1 MLTFTAVMIG
11 LLLLGSTVRSFN
23 NKVETG
29 WDMVAVIVGLAMIA
43 VMVWQFYFVMLPLAW
58 GAK

>member
-11 LLLLGSTVRSFN
+11 LLLMGSTVRSFN

-29 WDMVAVIVGLAMIA
+29 WDMVAIIVGLATTA
-43 VMVWQFYFVMLPLAW
+43 LVVWQFYFVMLPLAW

>member
-43 VMVWQFYFVMLPLAW
+43 VMV
-58 GAK
+58 